1 MTIRLTKRQFEL
13 VDILEAA
20 VMERLSFDS
29 DTRNEAAYRIVKAKL
44 ELGYTKDDIKDAH
57 WTGARKHNLKLIREK
72 TAARIAQREMANG

>member
-20 VMERLSFDS
+20 FMERLSFDS

-57 WTGARKHNLKLIREK
+57 WTGARKHHNKVMTEK
-72 TAARIAQREMANG
+72 RAAKEAQREMAHG